1 MPFQNI
7 YHQYLQKKEKETTFI
22 KESITSL
29 DFSLSEVAQLLAQ
42 NEYLYQFNIAK
53 TKVQLDQ
60 LSRDT
65 KRKMSNSITGF
76 KKIIYGLSAIQK
88 QYEEKQEEFD
98 ARINSFFESV
108 RQQNKQFMHKAVA
121 DARKIIENV
130 EGRPLDAQQMEC
142 IIKNPRNQLVIPSRL
157 TTVLCLLLS
166 YHIWK
171 RISILNIST

>member
-65 KRKMSNSITGF
+65 KRKMSNSIRKT
-76 KKIIYGLSAIQK
+76 KKSGK
-88 QYEEKQEEFD
+88 
-98 ARINSFFESV
+98 R
-108 RQQNKQFMHKAVA
+108 RQGMQAAM
-121 DARKIIENV
+121 
-130 EGRPLDAQQMEC
+130 
-142 IIKNPRNQLVIPSRL
+142 
-157 TTVLCLLLS
+157 
-166 YHIWK
+166 
-171 RISILNIST
+171 